1 MIICQVDA
9 ILSGMDKEDIEQEL
23 QLVGDVLEALEGEL
37 LCAEVRTD
45 QNSFVAYVCAE
56 SELVVSDIFDAC
68 CFTVEQILYLGP
80 AHETHI
86 DCNRSSSQLTW
97 QYRPARAAITPAR
110 VHAPLP
116 HPPLHGGQSQR
127 LSAR

>member
-9 ILSGMDKEDIEQEL
+9 ILSGMDKLEIEQEL

-45 QNSFVAYVCAE
+45 QKSFVAYVRAE

-80 AHETHI
+80 AHETDI
-86 DCNRSSSQLTW
+86 DCSRQATHLTW
-97 QYRPARAAITPAR
+97 RYRPPRAAITPTRACT
-110 VHAPLP
+110 PLP
-116 HPPLHGGQSQR
+116 PSLHIGQGQR
-127 LSAR
+127 FSAR